1 MIELDDKKIF
11 GKIIALYS
19 DVYFVVLVQ
28 PNLLKNN
35 CLHEISTGKLNNSQS
50 WLSPWLDI
58 EWYAWY
64 MFLFHAHCTQRAWG

>member
-28 PNLLKNN
+28 PNLLK
-35 CLHEISTGKLNNSQS
+35 ITV
-50 WLSPWLDI
+50 
-58 EWYAWY
+58 
-64 MFLFHAHCTQRAWG
+64 CTKFQLVN